1 MNPYRMRLGRLFLL
15 GLISLAASFL
25 VHIENLLKIAQRMD
39 AIKMARIHAAS
50 VNKPLLNYGCEG
62 TSFGDVNV
70 DIEERPV
77 PNFRLI
83 EPSPAPMP
91 FSPKSFGAA
100 VCSHVIEHVPDP
112 RALIMDLERVSDR
125 VFLILPSPLF
135 LWTWLWPDH
144 RWVFIRGRA
153 IQLKKKTIII
163 K

>member
-1 MNPYRMRLGRLFLL
+1 
-15 GLISLAASFL
+15 
-25 VHIENLLKIAQRMD
+25 
-39 AIKMARIHAAS
+39 
-50 VNKPLLNYGCEG
+50 
-62 TSFGDVNV
+62 
-70 DIEERPV
+70 
-77 PNFRLI
+77 
-83 EPSPAPMP
+83 MP
-91 FSPKSFGAA
+91 FPPKSFGAA